1 MAVARRRAVD
11 EDEDLLVAL
20 VPHLERRA
28 RVDYDDSARFDVHPL
43 PRLAEQPGQRASQR
57 DEHLFLIRIE
67 MPSTAGVRRIAP
79 HAGARLR
86 HVCGLGQR
94 GRVAG
99 LLPLMSRPLLPIEV
113 GALHDVPAHGATI
126 PSAPMAE
133 LRPVALPPA
142 ERTIGQLVAESIRF
156 YGEHFWSSLRL
167 GGGPAILA
175 VVSANVSRR
184 TALILSPTLFGGLL
198 SATYVYA
205 SVLVLGTRSA

>member
-1 MAVARRRAVD
+1 MACRRAVD

-28 RVDYDDSARFDVHPL
+28 RVDDDDSARFDVHPL
-43 PRLAEQPGQRASQR
+43 PRLAEQHRQRASQR
-57 DEHLFLIRIE
+57 YEHLFLIRIE
-67 MPSTAGVRRIAP
+67 TPSTAGVRRIAP
-79 HAGARLR
+79 HAGARLH

-99 LLPLMSRPLLPIEV
+99 LLPLMSRPLLPLEV

-142 ERTIGQLVAESIRF
+142 ERTIGQLVAEPIRF
-156 YGEHFWSSLRL
+156 YGEHLWQVLPLGLSL
-167 GGGPAILA
+167 AA
-175 VVSANVSRR
+175 VDVA
-184 TALILSPTLFGGLL
+184 
-198 SATYVYA
+198 
-205 SVLVLGTRSA
+205 